1 MLPVFAFLSYG
12 VIYLS
17 TRRGRVLQQIT
28 GLGDPSY
35 GIYIYAYP
43 IQQLFAHLR
52 LAPNEWVLF
61 AEATVVSVVVGY
73 LSWHLVEKRALEF
86 ARRRLRRRAAP
97 AASRPTPLA
106 AA

>member
-1 MLPVFAFLSYG
+1 MLPVFVFLSYG

-17 TRRGRVLQQIT
+17 TQRGVVLRRIT
-28 GLGDPSY
+28 ALGDPSY

-61 AEATVVSVVVGY
+61 AEATVVSAIVGY

-86 ARRRLRRRAAP
+86 ARRGLRQRTASAATRA
-97 AASRPTPLA
+97 TPSA